1 MAWKTPYK
9 AHAFG
14 AACVSLASLAVSA
27 NASAQGFTASLA
39 LPTAASIVVKT
50 ACGSSDVAGA
60 SLGAAPA
67 EVQSA
72 AATVSKSA
80 AITGGVSKLEQMRLA
95 QMALVAEPV
104 AAAASAEAQIIE
116 AAPALAAIQLSG
128 CASFGSG
135 DALERSI
142 TPTQMRTGD
151 ILDSRRVKIGK
162 TMFDDDW
169 NRVRDSKISRRAAKR
184 FVGQRSSDKLAMLAQ
199 VNSAVNHKIA
209 FVEDRDLLG
218 VADQWASARSTLRK
232 RKGDC
237 EDIAIAKMQLLASL
251 GFDPSKMTLTIAK
264 DLARGRD
271 HSILFVEH
279 NGRSYMLDN
288 ETDELLD
295 GYEAHDYRP
304 IMSYSGMEKWIHG
317 YSQGQT

>member
-1 MAWKTPYK
+1 MAWKTSSK

-14 AACVSLASLAVSA
+14 AACISLASLAAST

-50 ACGSSDVAGA
+50 ACGSSDAASANLGGA
-60 SLGAAPA
+60 PGHM
-67 EVQSA
+67 QSA
-72 AATVSKSA
+72 AATISKSA
-80 AITGGVSKLEQMRLA
+80 AISGGVSKLEQMRLA
-95 QMALVAEPV
+95 QMGHVAEPI
-104 AAAASAEAQIIE
+104 AAAVPAEIQIIQ

-128 CASFGSG
+128 CASFGISG
-135 DALERSI
+135 GALERI
-142 TPTQMRTGD
+142 TSAQVRTGD

-162 TMFDDDW
+162 TVFDDDW
-169 NRVRDSKISRRAAKR
+169 NRVRNANVSMREAKR
-184 FVGQRSSDKLAMLAQ
+184 FVGRRSSDKLAMLAQ
-199 VNSAVNHKIA
+199 VNSAVNRKIA

-218 VADQWASARSTLRK
+218 VADQWASAGSTLRK

-264 DLARGRD
+264 DLVRGRD

-279 NGRSYMLDN
+279 DGRSYLLDN

-304 IMSYSGMEKWIHG
+304 IMSYSGMNKWIHG
-317 YSQGQT
+317 YSQG